1 MKKII
6 SLSLWGDNPVYTQGA
21 IRNAE
26 LAKEI
31 YPDWGY
37 GKNDFVH
44 QKNVSDFNYD
54 LNVYNTRKNIN
65 FGL

>member
-1 MKKII
+1 MVVGDLLKKQSYIDQVII
-6 SLSLWGDNPVYTQGA
+6 KH
-21 IRNAE
+21 E
-26 LAKEI
+26 H
-31 YPDWGY
+31 PDWGY

-54 LNVYNTRKNIN
+54 LNVYNRRKNIN

>member
-6 SLSLWGDNPVYTQGA
+6 SFSLWGDNPVYTQGA

-37 GKNDFVH
+37 GNPDHVH
-44 QKNVSDFNYD
+44 QNNVSDWHHDYD
-54 LNVYNTRKNIN
+54 IYNKRLIN
-65 FGL
+65 NFYL